1 VYYII
6 VVTVGCI
13 VWFAILYA
21 VIRAKTKYFATKE
34 PCNGCG
40 IYEGTNWGLIP
51 DAGQVPTS
59 TAVIVEYSAKM
70 HVGLFIIIYIF
81 QAFLTMALC
90 CAELITDLSRDEVS
104 WRKCSGRRSYMAR
117 PNAVLRAML
126 SWSAVALF
134 ILKAVLHWLFGK
146 AMAYAYNWGI
156 FLRTPQLLYL
166 AIGSVLLAT
175 LVIVVA
181 LQRPKGNQPATYD
194 HLQTLVDLVDDW
206 HLLIFWGDKGLAGVP
221 YASDTRHAGTS
232 ALPLCKIVTG
242 AHYLGT
248 A

>member
-1 VYYII
+1 
-6 VVTVGCI
+6 
-13 VWFAILYA
+13 
-21 VIRAKTKYFATKE
+21 
-34 PCNGCG
+34 
-40 IYEGTNWGLIP
+40 
-51 DAGQVPTS
+51 
-59 TAVIVEYSAKM
+59 
-70 HVGLFIIIYIF
+70 
-81 QAFLTMALC
+81 
-90 CAELITDLSRDEVS
+90 
-104 WRKCSGRRSYMAR
+104 
-117 PNAVLRAML
+117 
-126 SWSAVALF
+126 VALF

-181 LQRPKGNQPATYD
+181 LQRPKGNQPATYG

-206 HLLIFWGDKGLAGVP
+206 HLPMFWGDKGLAGVP

-232 ALPLCKIVTG
+232 ALPLGKIVTG